1 VKNWL
6 HDSLS
11 TLEIV
16 AFDTET
22 SGAYALGSDIVE
34 FAAVKYKNGNIV
46 ETFQTLLKPRE
57 PMSDFIIGIHGITNE
72 MVEDAP
78 RMQEQVQKIRDF
90 LGNSVLV
97 AHHAPFDLGF
107 LAAAFEKYK
116 VKFPDGPILCSS
128 LLSRKLI
135 HGSVNHK
142 LQTLIPF
149 LGLKQGVAHRALDD
163 AEACLQV
170 TLACYR
176 LFGEDKTLEEFM
188 AVQEKI
194 LAWNKYKVRG
204 ESVAMDKVVE
214 AVEDRLALD
223 IRYLGGSQG
232 SEIRRVGPSGIV
244 RNPDGDYFMALCFKD
259 KVAKRFY
266 FSKIKEIEVVYG

>member
-1 VKNWL
+1 MNNWL
-6 HDSLS
+6 NESLENI
-11 TLEIV
+11 EIV

-22 SGAYALGSDIVE
+22 SGAYALGSEIVE
-34 FAAVKYKNGNIV
+34 FAAVKYRSGQIV
-46 ETFQTLLKPRE
+46 DRFQTLLRPKK

-72 MVEDAP
+72 MVEEAP
-78 RMQEQVQKIRDF
+78 LMKDEISKIRDF
-90 LGNSVLV
+90 LGISVLV

-107 LAAAFEKYK
+107 LAVDFEKHK
-116 VKFPDGPILCSS
+116 VKFPEGPILCSS

-149 LGLKQGVAHRALDD
+149 LGIEQGVAHRALDD

-170 TLACYR
+170 TLHCYR
-176 LFGEDKTLEEFM
+176 LFGSEKPLAEFLS
-188 AVQEKI
+188 VQEKS
-194 LAWNKYKVRG
+194 LTWDKYKLRG
-204 ESVAMDKVVE
+204 ESVEMDKVIE
-214 AVEDRLALD
+214 AIEEKLALD

-232 SEIRRVGPSGIV
+232 SDTRRVAPSGIV
-244 RNPDGDYFMALCFKD
+244 RNPDGDYFMAMCFKD

-266 FSKIKEIEVVYG
+266 FSKIKEIEVVY

>member
-1 VKNWL
+1 MKNWL

-72 MVEDAP
+72 MVEGAP

-107 LAAAFEKYK
+107 LAAAFEKNK